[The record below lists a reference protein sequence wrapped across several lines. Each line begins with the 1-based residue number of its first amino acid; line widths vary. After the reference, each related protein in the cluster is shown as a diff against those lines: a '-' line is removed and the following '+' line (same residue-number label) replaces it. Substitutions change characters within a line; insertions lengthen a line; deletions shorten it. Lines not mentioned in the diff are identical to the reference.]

1 MVLDKCHFGI
11 FFAKRNNFVKKGN
24 NLFAKRNGPNE
35 KRNTL
40 FMGPKR
46 TDPYGPD
53 QERNDL
59 KWQKEVDSQEV
70 WEDSEE

>member
-1 MVLDKCHFGI
+1 M
-11 FFAKRNNFVKKGN
+11 
-24 NLFAKRNGPNE
+24 GPIYKN
-35 KRNTL
+35 K
-40 FMGPKR
+40 FSKMGPKR
-46 TDPYGPD
+46 TDSYGPN